1 MMSAALARAVRPGG
15 TVAVIDCDVGT
26 AEEQAGHGI
35 ARRVVLDELGASGLV
50 LVQEIEDWTG
60 HAYCL
65 LFRKAGESTARGSE
79 V

>member
-26 AEEQAGHGI
+26 AEEQAGPGI